1 MSFSKR
7 ILSMDE
13 SPIRKLTPY
22 AEEAK
27 SQNKKVYHLN
37 IGQPDIETP
46 HLFMNKIK
54 NSEEKII
61 SYTNSTGN
69 DELIDSFIE
78 FYKNYNLAYER
89 DEILITNG
97 ASEGLLFTLM
107 ALGDV
112 GDEVIIPEP
121 FYTNYKGICASIGLN
136 VVPITTKIEDSFHL
150 PPKED
155 FVNKITD
162 KTKAILISNPS
173 NPTGVVYTK
182 EEIETIANIAKEHN
196 LYVISDEVYRD
207 FVYDD
212 NKFHSFGEIN
222 HIKDRIILI
231 DSLSKRFSACGARIG
246 SIVSKNKLLIKEI
259 LKLCQLRL
267 CCPMLE
273 QIGATELLKTPK
285 EYVISSLDTYKKR
298 KDVLYEELK
307 KIPNVT
313 ITKPEGAF
321 YIVIKLPVKD
331 AEDFC
336 IWLLKDFSFNNETVM
351 LAPAKNF
358 YGSSLGHNE
367 VRIAYVIDENELKR
381 ASHVLK
387 IGLEKYIL
395 EKGC

>member
-1 MSFSKR
+1 MNFSKR
-7 ILSMDE
+7 ILNMNE

-22 AEEAK
+22 AEAAK

-54 NSEEKII
+54 SLEDKII
-61 SYTNSTGN
+61 KYTSSTGN
-69 DELIDSFIE
+69 DELIDNFIE
-78 FYKNYNLAYER
+78 FYKDYGLDYKR

-112 GDEVIIPEP
+112 GDEIIIPEP
-121 FYTNYKGICASIGLN
+121 FYTNYKGICSSIGIN
-136 VVPITTKIEDSFHL
+136 VVPITTKIEDAFHL
-150 PPKED
+150 PSKED
-155 FVNKITD
+155 FINKITD
-162 KTKAILISNPS
+162 KTKAILLSNPS

-182 EEIETIANIAKEHN
+182 EEIETIATIAKEHN

-207 FVYDD
+207 FIYDD
-212 NKFHSFGEIN
+212 KEFNSFGEIN
-222 HIKDRIILI
+222 PIADRVILI

-246 SIVSKNKLLIKEI
+246 SIVTKNKLLIKEI

-273 QIGATELLKTPK
+273 QIGAAELLKTPK
-285 EYVISSLDTYKKR
+285 DYFISSLDTYKKR
-298 KDVLYEELK
+298 RDVLYNELK
-307 KIPNVT
+307 KIPNIT

-336 IWLLKDFSFNNETVM
+336 IWLLRDFSFNNETVM
-351 LAPAKNF
+351 LSPAKNF
-358 YGSSLGHNE
+358 YCSDLGHNE
-367 VRIAYVIDENELKR
+367 VRIAYVIDENELIK
-381 ASHVLK
+381 ASQILK
-387 IGLEKYIL
+387 IGLEKYTL